1 VLAAARSGDPARP
14 VQWHDITLTVDR
26 YFNTR
31 SFELWAHGMDI
42 ALATGRPMPT
52 MDDERMA
59 LLSGRLMAVLPYAL
73 AYRGSPLPGRT
84 ARFVLTGVAGGTYT
98 VPLAPGEEPGAP
110 DFLIVADVVDVCRI
124 AARRLPP
131 ADLSAT
137 IEGDRDL
144 ADLVLASIDAFAR
157 D

>member
-1 VLAAARSGDPARP
+1 
-14 VQWHDITLTVDR
+14 
-26 YFNTR
+26 
-31 SFELWAHGMDI
+31 
-42 ALATGRPMPT
+42 
-52 MDDERMA
+52 MA

-84 ARFVLTGVAGGTYT
+84 ARFVLTGPAGGAYT
-98 VPLAPGEEPGAP
+98 VPLAPGEEPGTP
-110 DFLIVADVVDVCRI
+110 DFLVVADVVDVCRI
-124 AARRLPP
+124 AARRLLPG
-131 ADLSAT
+131 DLSAT